1 MKYIKLSNYISWE
14 DTKEVKKLLEKE
26 SDIDLTYKEGL
37 FFKLAIKHNNKE
49 LFNTLLEHFEKIQLK
64 EKDIDSIEYKL
75 LKYELRKIL
84 EEAIDS
90 FEISEEM
97 EKMLAPYL
105 PQEEE
110 DYQLDLMNDLLFT
123 EDNYNPDYETF
134 ETVKTGEHHPLDQH
148 LI

>member
-14 DTKEVKKLLEKE
+14 DTKEVKRLLERE

-37 FFKLAIKHNNKE
+37 FFKLAIKHDNKE
-49 LFNTLLEHFEKIQLK
+49 LLNTLLEHFEKIQLK
-64 EKDIDSIEYKL
+64 EKDVDSIEYKL

-84 EEAIDS
+84 EEAVDS

-97 EKMLAPYL
+97 EKVLAPYL

-110 DYQLDLMNDLLFT
+110 DYQLALNDFLIN
-123 EDNYNPDYETF
+123 EDNYNPDYDTF
-134 ETVKTGEHHPLDQH
+134 ETVKIGEHQENHDQI

>member
-1 MKYIKLSNYISWE
+1 MKNTIFYNYVRWHDNKNVIKMLNNYPE
-14 DTKEVKKLLEKE
+14 
-26 SDIDLTYKEGL
+26 IDLIYDGGIY
-37 FFKLAIKHNNKE
+37 FQIAIKHDNKE
-49 LFNTLLEHFEKIQLK
+49 LLNTLFEHFEKIQLK
-64 EKDIDSIEYKL
+64 EKEADSIDYKL

-84 EEAIDS
+84 EEAVDS

-97 EKMLAPYL
+97 EKVLVPYL

-110 DYQLDLMNDLLFT
+110 DYQLAINDLLVT

-134 ETVKTGEHHPLDQH
+134 ETVKIGEHHENPDQI